1 MAETNPKVMKAV
13 AAAIK
18 KDPEVTNGDLFE
30 QAKSMDPEI
39 GSLSRRQFNAR
50 YTLQVKRKLPGAG
63 KKSRAAR
70 KRAPTAA
77 GLRRGFGKRAGAGPD
92 RDAIRAALLAFASDL
107 TAADER
113 KDLVKVLANIDRYV
127 DRIAK
132 VSR

>member
-1 MAETNPKVMKAV
+1 MAETNPKVLKAV

-18 KDPEVTNGDLFE
+18 KDPEITNVDLFE
-30 QAKSMDPEI
+30 QATKMDPEI
-39 GSLSRRQFNAR
+39 GKLSRRQFNAR

-70 KRAPTAA
+70 RRTAAASAPRRGLLKRA
-77 GLRRGFGKRAGAGPD
+77 KAGPD
-92 RDAIRAALLAFASDL
+92 RDAIRTALLAFASDL

-127 DRIAK
+127 DRIVK
-132 VSR
+132 VSG